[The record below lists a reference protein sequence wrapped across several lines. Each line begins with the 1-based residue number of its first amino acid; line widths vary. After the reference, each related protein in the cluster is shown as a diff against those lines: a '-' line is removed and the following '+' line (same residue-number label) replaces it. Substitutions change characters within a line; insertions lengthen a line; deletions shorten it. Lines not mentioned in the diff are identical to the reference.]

1 MMNIFPKYKILF
13 IVVYF
18 SIVAGCGGGG
28 TGDTGSTSDKGNN
41 STTSDLVTLSM
52 TYQNTITRGKDI
64 FDTVM
69 KKYQPVIDFYG
80 ADTTVFQDLVN
91 TNLSVSADSLTS
103 ASTKLYNYDSLTL
116 WEDIEFVVVYEDGT
130 RESLPAAD
138 ILTITGDNNPSWY
151 NNGKKIVSYLVKLK
165 VANEK
170 RVEIAKNLLELS
182 EKIKNIRVLAG
193 AATGLFDL
201 SNNISQLTSLTNCM
215 VNVGKYAGVASA
227 AFGLAQTF
235 GLFGSGPSAD
245 EIINMKLDHIIKL
258 IEGIYTHL
266 DYIENKLDYI
276 EEVIVVKANKSINL
290 DLKSIINT
298 VNGRIQELNNVISLE
313 NKRATAMEFRNEING
328 ILQNYIDYSM
338 VDYSNFVV
346 YQKNY
351 SGDEDYQP
359 HTIKINMPHRRIV
372 NHGGGIYYLR
382 VESILTSFQISNSI
396 NLLPF
401 SYEGLVYLKNLIMT
415 RMNINSFIETD
426 ESSLNAYNSNS
437 ALTYL
442 NNNSIYIAKL
452 RNKINQIY
460 ENITEELNT
469 IKNSINGTS
478 SGIWTDADHWTV
490 RDNYND
496 IYNLLITT
504 QLQCL
509 QFYGGEYNYRLPDS
523 FNYTPWFSRR
533 PTMTGW
539 IGDVDGNGLTR
550 PYAFINHDFPYA
562 PSVTFNSGDPVE
574 LIKPSSNS
582 LFLDDAVEI
591 IDAVYKAKTNK
602 LLEFAASLAALEV
615 QMALYLDDEDYET
628 YRNN

>member
-1 MMNIFPKYKILF
+1 MMNIFTKYKILF

-18 SIVAGCGGGG
+18 SIAAGCGGGG
-28 TGDTGSTSDKGNN
+28 AGGTGSTSDKGNN

-64 FDTVM
+64 FNTVM
-69 KKYQPVIDFYG
+69 KKYQSVIDFYG

-338 VDYSNFVV
+338 VDYENFVE
-346 YQKNY
+346 YQVNY
-351 SGDEDYQP
+351 SEDEDYQP
-359 HTIKINMPHRRIV
+359 HTIKINMPIRRLV
-372 NHGGGIYYLR
+372 NSGEGGRI
-382 VESILTSFQISNSI
+382 ECILTSFQIINSN

-401 SYEGLVYLKNLIMT
+401 SYEGLEYLKNLIMT

-426 ESSLNAYNSNS
+426 ESSLNAYNSNT

-452 RNKINQIY
+452 RNKINQVY
-460 ENITEELNT
+460 ENISEELDI
-469 IKNSINGTS
+469 IKNNINGS
-478 SGIWTDADHWTV
+478 SPGTWTDAEHWTV
-490 RDNYND
+490 RDNYID
-496 IYNLLITT
+496 LYSYLTT
-504 QLQCL
+504 IHTHCGSFSLEAEE
-509 QFYGGEYNYRLPDS
+509 FYRLPDM
-523 FNYTPWFSRR
+523 FDYTPWFSNRL
-533 PTMTGW
+533 TTS
-539 IGDVDGNGLTR
+539 GNMGQAC
-550 PYAFINHDFPYA
+550 PAGCNAHFGVGHDFPYA
-562 PSVTFNSGDPVE
+562 PSVTVDSSDPIE
-574 LIKPSSNS
+574 LIKPSNNS
-582 LFLDDAVEI
+582 QFLDDAVEI

-615 QMALYLDDEDYET
+615 QLASYLDDADYET

>member
-28 TGDTGSTSDKGNN
+28 AGDTGSTSDKGNN

-52 TYQNTITRGKDI
+52 TSQNTITRGKDI

-103 ASTKLYNYDSLTL
+103 ASAKLYNYDSLTL

-138 ILTITGDNNPSWY
+138 ILTITGENSSSWY
-151 NNGKKIVSYLVKLK
+151 NNGKKIVSFLVKLK
-165 VANEK
+165 AANEK

-298 VNGRIQELNNVISLE
+298 VNGRIQELSNVISLE

-338 VDYSNFVV
+338 VDYENFVE
-346 YQKNY
+346 YQVNY
-351 SGDEDYQP
+351 SEDEDYQP
-359 HTIKINMPHRRIV
+359 HTVQINMPIRGFSG
-372 NHGGGIYYLR
+372 NSGGGR
-382 VESILTSFQISNSI
+382 VECILTSFKITNSI

-401 SYEGLVYLKNLIMT
+401 SYEGLEYLKNLIMT

-426 ESSLNAYNSNS
+426 ESSLNAYNSNT

-452 RNKINQIY
+452 RNKINQVY
-460 ENITEELNT
+460 KNVTEELDT
-469 IKNSINGTS
+469 IKNNINGTS
-478 SGIWTDADHWTV
+478 DGSWTDADRWTV
-490 RDNYND
+490 KDNYND
-496 IYNLLITT
+496 LYSLLSIT
-504 QLQCL
+504 QLTCVNV
-509 QFYGGEYNYRLPDS
+509 GGGSGHYRLPDK
-523 FNYTPWFSRR
+523 FNYTPWFSHRIKG
-533 PTMTGW
+533 TGDLSD
-539 IGDVDGNGLTR
+539 IIPNAIHSVI
-550 PYAFINHDFPYA
+550 YFDFPYL
-562 PSVTFNSGDPVE
+562 PSLTFDSSDPIE
-574 LIKPSSNS
+574 LVKPSSNS
-582 LFLDDAVEI
+582 QFLDDAVEI

-615 QMALYLDDEDYET
+615 QLALYLDDEDYET
-628 YRNN
+628 YRDN